1 MYSVEN
7 GIPFAT
13 AMFRQSFSTLWVK
26 SQIPVFSGA
35 PFRIATVGVPV
46 DEIVGPD
53 TGGVVGEDV
62 GPVVGDVVV
71 AVALHVGRTISA
83 WSSTVVVVDESI
95 VDHIQKATKW
105 EIGIRYNLF
114 VE

>member
-62 GPVVGDVVV
+62 GG
-71 AVALHVGRTISA
+71 
-83 WSSTVVVVDESI
+83 SSTACRPNNQRLVQHCS
-95 VDHIQKATKW
+95 
-105 EIGIRYNLF
+105 GCR
-114 VE
+114 